1 MNREEKNRQTQGKIL
16 ASATAEFA
24 AHGYEAASLNTVCLN
39 GGVSKGIIYHYFIS
53 KDGLYL
59 ACLKECFCS
68 LTEYLKKHI
77 SEKTEQKD
85 LLTAYFNARL
95 EFFRKHEDYARI
107 FCGAVMFPPI
117 CLQKEIADIRRD
129 FDEMND
135 GYLRKLL
142 RDSRLRSDLSEEEI
156 IRAFRMMQ
164 DALNA
169 SSHHL
174 SEAGMD
180 IARHE
185 KDCRNFVN
193 IFLYGIL
200 EREKK

>member
-68 LTEYLKKHI
+68 LMEYLKEHI

-135 GYLRKLL
+135 ER
-142 RDSRLRSDLSEEEI
+142 RLP
-156 IRAFRMMQ
+156 A
-164 DALNA
+164 
-169 SSHHL
+169 
-174 SEAGMD
+174 
-180 IARHE
+180 
-185 KDCRNFVN
+185 
-193 IFLYGIL
+193 
-200 EREKK
+200 

>member
-24 AHGYEAASLNTVCLN
+24 AHGYEAASLNTVCLT

-59 ACLKECFCS
+59 ACLKECFRS
-68 LTEYLKKHI
+68 LTEYLKEHI
-77 SEKTEQKD
+77 SEETEQED
-85 LLTAYFNARL
+85 LLTGYFNARL
-95 EFFRKHEDYARI
+95 EFFRKHEDYACI
-107 FCGAVMFPPI
+107 FCGAVIFPPI
-117 CLQKEIADIRRD
+117 RLQKEIADIRRD

-164 DALNA
+164 DSLNA
-169 SSHHL
+169 SYHHP
-174 SEAGMD
+174 SEAGLD

-185 KDCRNFVN
+185 KDCRNLVN

-200 EREKK
+200 EREEK

>member
-1 MNREEKNRQTQGKIL
+1 MNREEKNRQTQDKIL

-24 AHGYEAASLNTVCLN
+24 AHGFEAASLNTVCLT

-59 ACLKECFCS
+59 ACLKECFRS
-68 LTEYLKKHI
+68 LTEYLKGHI
-77 SEKTEQKD
+77 SEETEQED
-85 LLTAYFNARL
+85 LLTGYFNVRL
-95 EFFRKHEDYARI
+95 DFFRKHENYARI
-107 FCGAVMFPPI
+107 FCGAVIFPPI
-117 CLQKEIADIRRD
+117 RLQKEIADIRRD

-135 GYLRKLL
+135 NYLRKIL
-142 RDSRLRSDLSEEEI
+142 RNRRLRSDLSEEEI

-164 DALNA
+164 DSLNA
-169 SSHHL
+169 SYHHP
-174 SEAGMD
+174 SEAGLD

-185 KDCRNFVN
+185 NDCRNLVN

-200 EREKK
+200 ERKEK